1 MSFKYRYK
9 PTDDA
14 ELDVTAFLNLM
25 IVLVPV
31 LLLSLTFAQITVL
44 EIKLPEL
51 TGGSSNSAESQSKLE
66 VRIEENGIKVFYP
79 TNTMVQD
86 IPATLG
92 KDGITSYDFERLS
105 KVMQALKEQEPL
117 KDKRE
122 VLVLSSP
129 KIGYQHLV
137 STMDA
142 VKSYK
147 KVIVSSVVEIEL
159 FPEVSLGDAG

>member
-51 TGGSSNSAESQSKLE
+51 TGGTTSSADPQSKLE
-66 VRIEENGIKVFYP
+66 VRIDDASIKVFYP
-79 TNTMVQD
+79 TNTMVQE
-86 IPATLG
+86 IPATVAV
-92 KDGITSYDFERLS
+92 DGSKIYDFKLLS
-105 KVMQALKEQEPL
+105 KVMQALKEQEQL
-117 KDKRE
+117 KEKRE

-129 KIGYQHLV
+129 QIPYQHLV

-147 KVIVSSVVEIEL
+147 KVVVSSLVEIEL
-159 FPEVSLGDAG
+159 FPEVSLGDAS